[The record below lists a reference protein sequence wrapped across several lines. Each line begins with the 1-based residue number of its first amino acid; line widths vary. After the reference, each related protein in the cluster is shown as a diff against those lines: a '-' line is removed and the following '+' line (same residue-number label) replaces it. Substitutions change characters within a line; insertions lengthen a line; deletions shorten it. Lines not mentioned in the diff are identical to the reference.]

1 MSLKNTV
8 LKNLKSMKK
17 SFIVLYAIAHLTVQ
31 NNNQIKW
38 KSTRFWIQIKVF
50 AKDQIVDK
58 TWKQTYNTSFFFC
71 SSPEIVTAV
80 RFINHP
86 HGGSVVN
93 VNSLN
98 IEFQVVCSAGLP
110 RLVFGVCVQLE
121 LRGKFGVH
129 NWRHVLTATTT
140 ATHTRMQIAAN

>member
-1 MSLKNTV
+1 M
-8 LKNLKSMKK
+8 
-17 SFIVLYAIAHLTVQ
+17 LTKLG
-31 NNNQIKW
+31 NKPI
-38 KSTRFWIQIKVF
+38 ILH
-50 AKDQIVDK
+50 
-58 TWKQTYNTSFFFC
+58 FFC